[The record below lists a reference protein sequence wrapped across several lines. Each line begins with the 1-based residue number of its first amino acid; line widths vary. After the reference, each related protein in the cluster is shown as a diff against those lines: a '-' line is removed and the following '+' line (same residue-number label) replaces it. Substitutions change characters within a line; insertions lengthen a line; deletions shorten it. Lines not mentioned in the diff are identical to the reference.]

1 MHPGGIK
8 FGLSQDL
15 LELRG
20 AHVVVSARFLE
31 NISAIARRWIR
42 RRKRAMPQWE
52 DIVGEALYS
61 TPYSLEGSTRQEHV
75 PFYMGLDRVIL
86 QTMMPIAEEAGM
98 GKRSGDKYF
107 VSSELITRVSKD
119 TRSIHAPTLTA
130 AADAVPQDL
139 YKYHLFVQRE
149 RPATPPACRT
159 PRDLRAEPLDD
170 LARKSAD
177 RRVHERALHEWQV
190 PRRGLIDNP
199 NF

>member
-61 TPYSLEGSTRQEHV
+61 TPYSLEGSTRQEHL

-86 QTMMPIAEEAGM
+86 QTTMPIAEEAGM
-98 GKRSGDKYF
+98 GKRSDDKYF

-119 TRSIHAPTLTA
+119 TRSIHAPTLTSA
-130 AADAVPQDL
+130 GRVRFRKIYTNIICWCGENAPQHLRHTELLAICELNRWMTWRENRRIDEFMRG
-139 YKYHLFVQRE
+139 LFV
-149 RPATPPACRT
+149 
-159 PRDLRAEPLDD
+159 
-170 LARKSAD
+170 
-177 RRVHERALHEWQV
+177 
-190 PRRGLIDNP
+190 
-199 NF
+199 

>member
-8 FGLSQDL
+8 FGFSQDL
-15 LELRG
+15 LELRC
-20 AHVVVSARFLE
+20 ADVVVSARFLE

-86 QTMMPIAEEAGM
+86 PTMMPIAEEAGM
-98 GKRSGDKYF
+98 GKRSDDKYV
-107 VSSELITRVSKD
+107 VSSELITRVNKD

-130 AADAVPQDL
+130 AGRVRFRKIYTNIICLCRENAPQ
-139 YKYHLFVQRE
+139 HLRHAELLAICELNRWMTWRE
-149 RPATPPACRT
+149 N
-159 PRDLRAEPLDD
+159 
-170 LARKSAD
+170 
-177 RRVHERALHEWQV
+177 RRVDEFM
-190 PRRGLIDNP
+190 RGLFTNGKFPGED
-199 NF
+199 